1 MEDSQGGRV
10 MKYTK
15 YQQGEDIT
23 LEEMKYYLRI
33 VDDTHD
39 AELSVLLKSA
49 TLYVQEYFNVAL
61 VACSVVQEQP
71 QADTSFK
78 LFLSDRT
85 NIQVKDWGNNAIDF
99 SVVGDNLNIGESK
112 AVKISYDCEPITD
125 TKQYAPIV
133 YQIAGANYDGQAE
146 QIQKILNNYPVM
158 L

>member
-1 MEDSQGGRV
+1 

-39 AELSVLLKSA
+39 SELSVLLKSA

-78 LFLSDRT
+78 LFLSDRS
-85 NIQVKDWGNNAIDF
+85 NIQE
-99 SVVGDNLNIGESK
+99 IGR
-112 AVKISYDCEPITD
+112 AHV
-125 TKQYAPIV
+125 
-133 YQIAGANYDGQAE
+133 
-146 QIQKILNNYPVM
+146 
-158 L
+158 